1 MQYFFLEIFC
11 IEIEIEFKGIRN
23 FDTLEEARTFQ
34 KSLGDRF
41 KRLYKVTYPDY
52 EWYTVEYEEGTNR

>member
-1 MQYFFLEIFC
+1 M
-11 IEIEIEFKGIRN
+11 EIEIEFKGIRN

-52 EWYTVEYEEGTNR
+52 EWYTVEYEEGTNICI